1 LAAVLGTALA
11 AGVSLGQVELY
22 SKRDSL
28 QETMLTTRARVVP
41 WRAAQID
48 ARRAVKVGPWFGATL
63 GGGEKL
69 EGTAVTQKGID
80 AGARGQGGKTLWTKS
95 PADGSGNPALG
106 GTKADYLFTT
116 VVADKPV
123 TLTIELSR
131 HEQFG
136 GFAYRPPPSG
146 AGVQPSDGLVWLNGR
161 QVRLADKLSGYSR
174 VPVAKRRGWH
184 DAVLI
189 DLALKRGENRLM
201 VSLRKGLSA
210 AWFNSVRVSPEPVA
224 ALWAMIENDF
234 PRPGHRLLEYVDAKW
249 FDASSGWFSEGQ
261 QPAFE
266 RQSLDRLLKDLG
278 PDGAAVRSRRDE
290 LAGAS
295 APSSDPRWL
304 NLCVTAAELR
314 AALRDAD
321 ALQAAITELHAA
333 YSETYPGRLL
343 LARAADL
350 RKRLLHKASDRVDP
364 ADAKS
369 GRLLQELKDLQCEA
383 LVAGNPLLSGKK
395 LVLVKRYTYDS
406 NHYYDEHNG
415 GVSRFGGGLFLVS
428 LDGRDVKPIAPQLG
442 DGVFGR
448 YDLSFDARRIAFDYR
463 PPKPEGFR
471 LCEIGVDGAGLRQI
485 TFPPA
490 DEGRR
495 IAAYSVCSQ
504 DDLRQDPRR
513 YGHWTDDMHPCYL
526 PDGRIVF
533 TSTRTERSVLCGGH
547 TLTVTNLHRIN
558 ADGTGLVPLS
568 QGALSEFCPTVMN
581 DGRILYNRWEYVDKG
596 AGAVQWLWAMC
607 PDGSQSEEI
616 GGSSTSIPPVL
627 NQARHVPGRNNLVVC
642 LGAGHCPGNMGAI
655 MMLDLH
661 KKKRSEEAL
670 SALTPESVPQGNWG
684 LRQMRN
690 GRWVRDIYGPW
701 YSDPYPLADPQ
712 HETAS
717 GKFFLVSCNPE
728 GMWNDPAGY
737 GIYLLDV
744 FGNRVP
750 VYSDPE
756 ISCWQARPFE
766 PRPMPLAVAGSA
778 RPAESP
784 EAGDATVV
792 VADVYQGLDG
802 VAPGA
807 VKYLRVMEQVPR
819 PWSVYQ
825 GYQPSDSSPG
835 EMMAISLYTHLSVK
849 VLHGVVPV
857 QPDGS
862 AHFTVPADRNI
873 FFQALDKD
881 FMEIQRMRSF
891 VNFQP
896 GEKRSCVG
904 CHEPRNRVPSNL
916 RPAALNYPPAKPQ
929 AQPGE
934 IAPRPLHYPTDIQP
948 IFDRHCVSCH
958 NKGKPESKVDL
969 SGEMTDLFCRSYEEI
984 IHKDMVSYIQEFIGP
999 KPEGAEGMGYAAATP
1014 PYAYG
1019 SHKSRL
1025 ISVLRDK
1032 HYDVKL
1038 PREDFIKLVTWVDAN
1053 APYYGSY
1060 FGRRNLAFRNRPDF
1074 RPVPTLDS
1082 ALGLPP
1088 AGPFGPV
1095 PK

>member
-1 LAAVLGTALA
+1 
-11 AGVSLGQVELY
+11 LY
-22 SKRDSL
+22 VRKDSL
-28 QETMLTTRARVVP
+28 QQTVLATRARVEQ
-41 WRAAQID
+41 WRTAQVD
-48 ARRAVKVGPWFGATL
+48 ARRAVKVGPWYGAAP
-63 GGGEKL
+63 GAGEKL
-69 EGTAVTQKGID
+69 DGTAVTQKGID
-80 AGARGQGGKTLWTKS
+80 PVAPGQGGKTLWTKC
-95 PADGSGNPALG
+95 PVDGSGSPVLG
-106 GTKADYLFTT
+106 GSKSDFLYATITAERP
-116 VVADKPV
+116 VA
-123 TLTIELSR
+123 LSIELSR
-131 HEQFG
+131 HEPFG

-146 AGVQPSDGLVWLNGR
+146 AGVQPSDALVWLNGR
-161 QVRLADKLSGYSR
+161 QVVLADKLAGYSR

-184 DAVLI
+184 DAVLV
-189 DLALKRGENRLM
+189 DLALERGENRVL
-201 VSLRKGLSA
+201 VSLRKGPRGP
-210 AWFNSVRVSPEPVA
+210 WFNSVRISPEPVP

-234 PRPGHRLLEYVDAKW
+234 PRSCNRLLEYVDAGW
-249 FDASSGWFSEGQ
+249 FEAAGGWFSEGR
-261 QPAFE
+261 QPVQE
-266 RQSLDRLLKDLG
+266 RQVLERLVKDLG
-278 PDGAAVRSRRDE
+278 PDAAAVRRKTEE
-290 LAGAS
+290 LVTAK

-304 NLCVTAAELR
+304 DLCVTAAELC
-314 AALRDAD
+314 AALRDVD
-321 ALQAAITELHAA
+321 ALRAAVEELRAA
-333 YSETYPGRLL
+333 YPETYPGPRL

-350 RKRLLHKASDRVDP
+350 RQRLLNQAGDRIDP
-364 ADAKS
+364 PQEKTS
-369 GRLLQELKDLQCEA
+369 RLLDELDGLKREA
-383 LVAGNPLLSGKK
+383 LVDANPLLSGKR
-395 LVLVKRYTYDS
+395 LLLVKRFTYDS

-415 GVSRFGGGLFLVS
+415 GVSRFGGGLYVIS
-428 LDGRDVKPIAPQLG
+428 LDGKDVRPVAPQLG

-448 YDLSFDARRIAFDYR
+448 YDLSFDARRIVFDYR
-463 PPKPEGFR
+463 PQKPEGFR
-471 LCEIGVDGAGLRQI
+471 IREIGVDGTGLRQL
-485 TFPPA
+485 TFPPS
-490 DEGRR
+490 DEGQR

-504 DDLRQDPRR
+504 EDLQKDPRR

-547 TLTVTNLHRIN
+547 TLTVTNLHRID
-558 ADGTGLVPLS
+558 ADGTGLVRLS

-655 MMLDLH
+655 MLLDLH

-670 SALTPESVPQGNWG
+670 AALTPESVPQGNWG

-690 GRWVRDIYGPW
+690 GRWVRDVYGPW
-701 YSDPYPLADPQ
+701 YSDPYPLADPGRD
-712 HETAS
+712 AAA
-717 GKFFLVSCNPE
+717 GKFFLVSCNPK

-750 VYSDPE
+750 VYRDGG
-756 ISCWQARPFE
+756 ISCWQARPLE
-766 PRPMPLAVAGSA
+766 PRPRPLAVAGAS
-778 RPAESP
+778 RPVGNPAAP
-784 EAGDATVV
+784 QATVV

-807 VKYLRVMEQVPR
+807 VKYLRVMEQVAR
-819 PWSVYQ
+819 PWSVYF

-835 EMMAISLYTHLSVK
+835 EMVAISLYTHLSVK

-857 QPDGS
+857 LPDGS

-873 FFQALDKD
+873 FLQALDKD
-881 FMEIQRMRSF
+881 FMEVQRMRSF

-904 CHEPRNRVPSNL
+904 CHEPRNRVPANR
-916 RPAALNYPPAKPQ
+916 RPLALDLPPARPQ
-929 AQPGE
+929 AQPGDA
-934 IAPRPLHYPTDIQP
+934 APRPLHYPTDVQP

-958 NKGKPESKVDL
+958 NLKKTDGKLDL
-969 SGEMTDLFCRSYEEI
+969 SGEMTDLFCRSYENI
-984 IHKDMVSYIQEFIGP
+984 IHKGLVPYVQEFIGP

-1014 PYAYG
+1014 PYTYS
-1019 SHKSRL
+1019 SHQSKL
-1025 ISVLRDK
+1025 VSVLRAG
-1032 HYDVKL
+1032 HYDAKL
-1038 PREDFIKLVTWVDAN
+1038 SREEFIKLVTWVDAN

-1060 FGRRNLAFRNRPDF
+1060 FGRRNLAFRNQPDF
-1074 RPVPTLDS
+1074 RPVPTLKS
-1082 ALGLPP
+1082 ALGLSPTGLLG
-1088 AGPFGPV
+1088 AA